1 MAPLILQTTGD
12 DSRDAVHLA
21 VEALAAGS
29 LVALPTETVYGIAAT
44 ALDEAAVSSLVAAKQ
59 RSNEQPVSLAV
70 ASAESVQDYVPL
82 MSPLARRLARRGWPG
97 PLTLVLPV
105 DHPDSAVNQLPEQVR
120 NLVAPGGT
128 TGFRVPD
135 NDATLSVL
143 QLSAGPLVFSSA
155 NLHGEPPAHDASQAA
170 AMGDCLSLVL
180 DDGPSRYQE
189 PSTVIRVDQNSWSML
204 REGVFDQEQIR
215 AMSAWM
221 VLLVCTGNT
230 CRSPMAEVLLKKRLA
245 DYHRC
250 PFDQLKEKGIM
261 VMSAGVN
268 AAPGRRASR
277 ESEQACGERDL
288 DISGHVTR
296 AADNQLVRYADQVW
310 TMTRAHR
317 DVIVNHWP
325 EVAGRVQVLDP
336 GGGDVSDPI
345 GGSAEEY
352 RQCAGQIDNFLEQRI
367 QELDLSSLAGEDK
380 PAESDG

>member
-12 DSRDAVHLA
+12 DSRDAVHRA

-59 RSNEQPVSLAV
+59 RSTDQPVSLAV

-105 DHPDSAVNQLPEQVR
+105 DHRDSAVKQLPELVR
-120 NLVAPGGT
+120 KLVAPGGT
-128 TGFRVPD
+128 TGFRIPD

-189 PSTVIRVDQNSWSML
+189 SSTVIRVDQNSWSML
-204 REGVFDQEQIR
+204 REGVFDQEQIQ

-296 AADNQLVRYADQVW
+296 AADNQLVRYADQIW

-352 RQCAGQIDNFLEQRI
+352 RQCAGQIDKFLEQRI

>member
-1 MAPLILQTTGD
+1 
-12 DSRDAVHLA
+12 
-21 VEALAAGS
+21 
-29 LVALPTETVYGIAAT
+29 
-44 ALDEAAVSSLVAAKQ
+44 
-59 RSNEQPVSLAV
+59 
-70 ASAESVQDYVPL
+70 
-82 MSPLARRLARRGWPG
+82 
-97 PLTLVLPV
+97 
-105 DHPDSAVNQLPEQVR
+105 
-120 NLVAPGGT
+120 
-128 TGFRVPD
+128 
-135 NDATLSVL
+135 
-143 QLSAGPLVFSSA
+143 
-155 NLHGEPPAHDASQAA
+155 
-170 AMGDCLSLVL
+170 
-180 DDGPSRYQE
+180 
-189 PSTVIRVDQNSWSML
+189 ML

-352 RQCAGQIDNFLEQRI
+352 RQCAGQIDKFLEQRI